1 MNWNSQA
8 LEKNEKKKKKTISK
22 NTKKFTM
29 HNLPEQEDLTD
40 HRHGKKRNAL
50 RWLLKVFL
58 ESISLIVIGHL
69 FYKSGAM

>member
-1 MNWNSQA
+1 MSVYFFDELKFTSA
-8 LEKNEKKKKKTISK
+8 REKRKEKKKKTISK

-50 RWLLKVFL
+50 R
-58 ESISLIVIGHL
+58 
-69 FYKSGAM
+69 